1 MRMKLK
7 NEQQQSWLSLAFVW
21 AGAMISV
28 PGLIIGGTL
37 VAGMPLWEALLTGF
51 IGYGIIVILMI
62 LQGIQSSDLQEPSVK
77 VASQV
82 FGIQGSQKIISII
95 LAIACLGWFGLQA
108 NVSGGAFTN
117 FLKIYGIDLPVSLSS
132 LIWGVIMLISALYG
146 IKILKILNYFA
157 VPVLVLVCL
166 YGLVASLRNNGWEAV
181 SQYTPQ
187 TAGSFMSG
195 LSMTVGSFALG
206 AVIAGDYSQYVSS
219 RKDVV
224 KAATLGI
231 LQTGLLMIGV
241 GAVLTIASNTADIT
255 EVFMNLGFPV
265 LGIIALILATWTTNA
280 VNAFSGGLALINV
293 FDIPKEKEKVA
304 VGAAG
309 AIGTLLAVVG
319 ILNYFTP
326 IMSVLSAMVPPV
338 AGVMI
343 AAYWLINKGDRTK
356 WQPTPGVNK
365 LGVFSWLIGAAVG
378 GIPVIMSFF
387 PNAPQLPN
395 QPLIGI
401 VLSFVI
407 YYFGAKRQQTN
418 TESLEME

>member
-1 MRMKLK
+1 
-7 NEQQQSWLSLAFVW
+7 
-21 AGAMISV
+21 
-28 PGLIIGGTL
+28 
-37 VAGMPLWEALLTGF
+37 
-51 IGYGIIVILMI
+51 
-62 LQGIQSSDLQEPSVK
+62 
-77 VASQV
+77 
-82 FGIQGSQKIISII
+82 QKIISII

-132 LIWGVIMLISALYG
+132 LIWGIIMLISALYG

-224 KAATLGI
+224 KAATLGS
-231 LQTGLLMIGV
+231 LPTGLLMIGV

>member
-132 LIWGVIMLISALYG
+132 LIWGIIMLISALYG

-181 SQYTPQ
+181 S
-187 TAGSFMSG
+187 
-195 LSMTVGSFALG
+195 
-206 AVIAGDYSQYVSS
+206 
-219 RKDVV
+219 
-224 KAATLGI
+224 
-231 LQTGLLMIGV
+231 
-241 GAVLTIASNTADIT
+241 
-255 EVFMNLGFPV
+255 
-265 LGIIALILATWTTNA
+265 
-280 VNAFSGGLALINV
+280 
-293 FDIPKEKEKVA
+293 
-304 VGAAG
+304 
-309 AIGTLLAVVG
+309 
-319 ILNYFTP
+319 
-326 IMSVLSAMVPPV
+326 
-338 AGVMI
+338 
-343 AAYWLINKGDRTK
+343 
-356 WQPTPGVNK
+356 
-365 LGVFSWLIGAAVG
+365 
-378 GIPVIMSFF
+378 
-387 PNAPQLPN
+387 
-395 QPLIGI
+395 
-401 VLSFVI
+401 
-407 YYFGAKRQQTN
+407 
-418 TESLEME
+418 

>member
-1 MRMKLK
+1 MKLK

-132 LIWGVIMLISALYG
+132 LIWGIIMLISALYG

-166 YGLVASLRNNGWEAV
+166 YGLVASLRNNGWAAV

-231 LQTGLLMIGV
+231 LPTGLLMIGV

-265 LGIIALILATWTTNA
+265 
-280 VNAFSGGLALINV
+280 
-293 FDIPKEKEKVA
+293 
-304 VGAAG
+304 
-309 AIGTLLAVVG
+309 
-319 ILNYFTP
+319 
-326 IMSVLSAMVPPV
+326 
-338 AGVMI
+338 
-343 AAYWLINKGDRTK
+343 
-356 WQPTPGVNK
+356 
-365 LGVFSWLIGAAVG
+365 
-378 GIPVIMSFF
+378 
-387 PNAPQLPN
+387 
-395 QPLIGI
+395 
-401 VLSFVI
+401 
-407 YYFGAKRQQTN
+407 
-418 TESLEME
+418 